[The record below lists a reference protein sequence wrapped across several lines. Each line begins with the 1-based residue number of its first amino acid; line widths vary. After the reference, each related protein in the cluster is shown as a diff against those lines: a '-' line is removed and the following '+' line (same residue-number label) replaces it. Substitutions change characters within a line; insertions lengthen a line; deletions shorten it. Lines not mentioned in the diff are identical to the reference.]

1 LNQKKL
7 SEENNFF
14 LNILNSSATPSI
26 AVNIAHKWEA
36 ENLSIKSK
44 FFTTLV
50 LANLEAFKEAMGMEA
65 TLDVFFAEIADE
77 RGWVHREQVD
87 GKIDEKVDE
96 VKAVI
101 ARGMFREGD
110 SIDKIARVTGL
121 PVNIVRELQI

>member
-1 LNQKKL
+1 
-7 SEENNFF
+7 
-14 LNILNSSATPSI
+14 
-26 AVNIAHKWEA
+26 
-36 ENLSIKSK
+36 
-44 FFTTLV
+44 
-50 LANLEAFKEAMGMEA
+50 MEA